1 MIAVASLS
9 SALFATQALGEN
21 VSSSDSLAD
30 STAPVG
36 LKEIKLQGFL
46 PLDDGKKAPPLFT
59 DVPRC
64 PFCLPGASE
73 CCVRVRSSSMSSPLL
88 SKERFPFS
96 TTTQPLSTQPAD
108 AHVPHGLIR

>member
-21 VSSSDSLAD
+21 VSSTDSLAD

-46 PLDDGKKAPPLFT
+46 PLDDGKKAPP
-59 DVPRC
+59 C
-64 PFCLPGASE
+64 
-73 CCVRVRSSSMSSPLL
+73 SPTSRAAHSAYLAIL
-88 SKERFPFS
+88 SV
-96 TTTQPLSTQPAD
+96 A
-108 AHVPHGLIR
+108 